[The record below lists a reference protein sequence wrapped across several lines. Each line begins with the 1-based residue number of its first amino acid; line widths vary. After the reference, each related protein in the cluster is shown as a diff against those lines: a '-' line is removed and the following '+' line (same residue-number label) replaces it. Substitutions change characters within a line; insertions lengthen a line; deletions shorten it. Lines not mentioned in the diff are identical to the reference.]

1 MIPPAHRLWYDLIN
15 ETNIIFPKPARH
27 CRRYEYLLACHSHP
41 SLVQSAPQVAWAC
54 AQACERE
61 SRNLARPFRK
71 MKVQCTNSRWSRERK
86 IKLSEQ
92 SQKKMYFSPVGNE
105 MSSVLVAVCDA
116 TRVASGVEPTK
127 VSLSQALNRVKF
139 PDSFATKWVN
149 YSIWVRYQS
158 QLELNSKNLTPVTQ
172 VSNLRCDP
180 VCFH

>member
-1 MIPPAHRLWYDLIN
+1 
-15 ETNIIFPKPARH
+15 
-27 CRRYEYLLACHSHP
+27 
-41 SLVQSAPQVAWAC
+41 
-54 AQACERE
+54 
-61 SRNLARPFRK
+61 

-139 PDSFATKWVN
+139 PDSFATK
-149 YSIWVRYQS
+149 
-158 QLELNSKNLTPVTQ
+158 
-172 VSNLRCDP
+172 
-180 VCFH
+180 